1 MSARMRARGVGAL
14 GLVLGGLTLVALIL
28 VGMALLGWGPWRTAA
43 APARARMERL
53 DYPPGTRWI
62 YRLDY
67 RADSK
72 LVSQVG
78 AEPLSGEAAV
88 TGELVLRGL
97 PPQQGRLRVALSFQ
111 NVTRN
116 TMTVFGQALLPD
128 PQAAADALIGREAV
142 LELFPRGA
150 PEALLID
157 PDENPLFTNLI
168 QTLAGEL
175 QVQLQDGE
183 AWTAEEKTFR
193 GVAPT
198 AYRVLFEGGGALALH
213 KARTAYPQ
221 PLGLGELGA
230 SPTLE
235 SSFEIA
241 LRDGHLETVEAHE
254 RLEGHDR
261 DGRPR
266 GATGFTLS
274 LSLLRHG
281 PASAGAPALTLR
293 RVPVATPVAS
303 ASLEERLLEQQI
315 DGLTSEQL
323 EADLRLHARGGIIPE
338 HNHFLLQAVGLLT
351 RDPSLCAK
359 LVTLFQGDE
368 ATYRGRAL
376 LLDLLA
382 NTGTDAAQAAFL
394 EALRTPGLARDP
406 SYDNLLSR
414 LVLLKTPNAKTA
426 QALTA
431 LYRTDDAHRPMTT
444 VVLGSVAF
452 GLARIGQ
459 PSEAAPIGRL
469 LEADLQRAKDPDT
482 REALLI
488 GLGNA
493 GLEAQLPSVVAFAN
507 DASPRVRR
515 AVASALRK
523 TPTSQAREGLL
534 SLVGDPEPKV
544 QKTALRS
551 LGEFPLDAATLAR
564 LDAQVRQG
572 ALSPYS
578 YDQLVTLLTPH
589 LSTQP
594 AAVALL
600 RSLLTRRVLDPKLY
614 TRIRGLLGQ
623 G

>member
-1 MSARMRARGVGAL
+1 MSARNPSLRLGAL
-14 GLVLGGLTLVALIL
+14 GLL
-28 VGMALLGWGPWRTAA
+28 LLGAGLLWWGPWRTAA
-43 APARARMERL
+43 APAPPRLERL
-53 DYPPGTRWI
+53 DYPPGTLFV

-67 RADSK
+67 QADST

-88 TGELVLRGL
+88 TGELVMRGL
-97 PPQQGRLRVALSFQ
+97 APENGNLRVALSFQ

-128 PQAAADALIGREAV
+128 AKAAAEALTGREAI
-142 LELFPRGA
+142 LELTPRGA
-150 PEALLID
+150 PEALLIG
-157 PDENPLFTNLI
+157 PDENPLFTNLV
-168 QTLAGEL
+168 QTLVGEL
-175 QVQLQDGE
+175 QVQLGDGE
-183 AWTAEEKTFR
+183 RWTVEEKTFR

-198 AYRVLFEGGGALALH
+198 AYRVVSEERGALVLH
-213 KARTAYPQ
+213 KARTAYPH
-221 PLGLGELGA
+221 PSGLGELGA
-230 SPTLE
+230 SPTLD

-254 RLEGHDR
+254 RLTGHSQ
-261 DGRPR
+261 DGKPR
-266 GATGFTLS
+266 GASGFTLS
-274 LSLLRHG
+274 LSLLRHE
-281 PASAGAPALTLR
+281 PASAVEPAFTLR
-293 RVPVATPVAS
+293 RVPAATPIAS
-303 ASLEERLLEQQI
+303 STLEEKLLEQQI
-315 DGLTSEQL
+315 DGLTAEQL
-323 EADLRLHARGGIIPE
+323 KADLRLHAKGGVIPE
-338 HNHFLLQAVGLLT
+338 HNHFLLQAVGLLSK
-351 RDPSLCAK
+351 DPALCAE
-359 LVTLFQGDE
+359 LVTLFREDE

-394 EALRTPGLARDP
+394 EALRTPGFSTDP

-414 LVLLKTPNAKTA
+414 LVLLKTPNPKTA
-426 QALTA
+426 EALTA
-431 LYRTDDAHRPMTT
+431 LYRSDDAHRPMTT
-444 VVLGSVAF
+444 VVLGSLAG
-452 GLARIGQ
+452 GLTRTGQ

-493 GLEAQLPSVVAFAN
+493 GLEAQLPAVLAFAN
-507 DASPRVRR
+507 DDSPQVRR

-523 TPTSQAREGLL
+523 TPTSQACEGLL
-534 SLVGDPEPKV
+534 SLTGDPDVKV

-551 LGEFPLDAATLAR
+551 LGELPLDAATLAQ

-600 RSLLTRRVLDPKLY
+600 RALLTREVLDPKLY